1 MLNIT
6 AKGCSKLYS
15 IVKGSNGHILE
26 TASCTWLNKGNLNLE
41 GFHLSTSFKYHHLKY
56 QDTYLKY
63 IQFRTLHHRFFTN
76 NLLFKMGIKNSN
88 LCGFCHETE
97 DSNSH
102 MLLTCIKTEEL
113 WCKVESW
120 IRELGMEEYNLT
132 QEKRILGDMENS
144 TCINTI
150 ILITKK
156 VIYNSMKKEQKPC
169 IFQIKNDV
177 KNFYFLEKYRHYT
190 KGKKRLFDKQYALLS
205 NIYN

>member
-1 MLNIT
+1 M
-6 AKGCSKLYS
+6 YS
-15 IVKGSNGHILE
+15 INARI
-26 TASCTWLNKGNLNLE
+26 
-41 GFHLSTSFKYHHLKY
+41 
-56 QDTYLKY
+56 
-63 IQFRTLHHRFFTN
+63 
-76 NLLFKMGIKNSN
+76 
-88 LCGFCHETE
+88 
-97 DSNSH
+97 
-102 MLLTCIKTEEL
+102 
-113 WCKVESW
+113 ESW